1 MKRGKILTIILAM
14 GVVISVVG
22 CGNKAE
28 ATSSMKSE
36 ENSGE
41 YVVKI
46 GVAQG
51 ALCHAPIHV
60 AIENGYFEEEG
71 LKFESVDFGSTA
83 IQEAI
88 GSGQIDA
95 GFGLVGKFIQPLENG
110 LNLKVTS
117 GMHTGCTKLLVKK
130 DSGIH
135 TVADLKG
142 KKIGVNGLASSET
155 VTTKRALAKVGIDFS
170 AENSEVEFL
179 VYSTTDLPVALNNGA
194 VDAIAVA
201 DPVATTSEKEY
212 DLEVVINTTTDEDFK
227 DEYCCISFVTTELA
241 EKHPDLAAKFT
252 RAVQKGS
259 AWVEQHPYETA
270 KLQIE
275 KKYVSGDVDLN
286 AEILESYYY
295 NPSVSGGYKA
305 LDAVSRELQT
315 IGILKPETDIEAFIK
330 NSFVELEGVPDSVVL
345 EGETFKEIE

>member
-1 MKRGKILTIILAM
+1 MKLKKLVTLAM
-14 GVVISVVG
+14 AIVSVLSVAG
-22 CGNKAE
+22 CGNNAHTE
-28 ATSSMKSE
+28 TASDSS
-36 ENSGE
+36 SGE

-51 ALCHAPIHV
+51 ALCHAPIHA

-95 GFGLVGKFIQPLENG
+95 GFGLVGKFIQPMENG
-110 LNLKVTS
+110 LNIKITS

-130 DSGIH
+130 DSGIKS
-135 TVADLKG
+135 VKDLKG

-155 VTTKRALAKVGIDFS
+155 VTTKRALAKVGVSFS
-170 AENSEVEFL
+170 EQNPEVEFL

-194 VDAIAVA
+194 VDAITVA
-201 DPVATTSEKEY
+201 DPVATTAEKEY
-212 DLEVVINTTTDEDFK
+212 DLDVIINTTTDEDFK

-259 AWVEQHPYETA
+259 AWVEKHPYETA

-275 KKYVSGDVDLN
+275 NKYVSGDVDLN
-286 AEILESYYY
+286 AEILDSYYY

-305 LDAVSRELQT
+305 LDAVARELQE

-330 NSFVELEGVPDSVVL
+330 NGFVELEGVPDGVVL
-345 EGETFKEIE
+345 AGDEFKVVA

>member
-1 MKRGKILTIILAM
+1 MKKRKVLTLLLALGM
-14 GVVISVVG
+14 MSHLVG
-22 CGNKAE
+22 CGNQAE
-28 ATSSMKSE
+28 TASHTTGENNSE
-36 ENSGE
+36 E

-117 GMHTGCTKLLVKK
+117 GMHTGCTKVLVKK

-155 VTTKRALAKVGIDFS
+155 VTTKRALAKVGVDFS

-179 VYSTTDLPVALNNGA
+179 VYATTDLPVALNNGA

-212 DLEVVINTTTDEDFK
+212 GLEVIINTTTDEDFK
-227 DEYCCISFVTTELA
+227 DEYCCISFVTTNLA
-241 EKHPDLAAKFT
+241 EKYPDLAAKFT

-259 AWVEQHPYETA
+259 AWVEKHPYETA
-270 KLQIE
+270 QMQIQ
-275 KKYVSGDVDLN
+275 KKYVTGDVDLN

-305 LDAVSRELQT
+305 LDAVSRELQE
-315 IGILKPETDIEAFIK
+315 IGILKPETDIDAFIK
-330 NSFVELEGVPDSVVL
+330 NAFVELEGVPDSVVL
-345 EGETFKEIE
+345 EGEVFKEKE

>member
-1 MKRGKILTIILAM
+1 MKFKKLAILAM
-14 GVVISVVG
+14 AIVSALSITG
-22 CGNKAE
+22 CGNN
-28 ATSSMKSE
+28 THTQTKSE
-36 ENSGE
+36 GSSGE
-41 YVVKI
+41 DVVKI

-51 ALCHAPIHV
+51 ALCHAPIHA

-71 LKFESVDFGSTA
+71 LKFESVDFGSAA

-95 GFGLVGKFIQPLENG
+95 GFGLVGKFIQPMENG
-110 LNLKVTS
+110 LNMKITS

-130 DSGIH
+130 DSGIKS
-135 TVADLKG
+135 VKDLRG

-155 VTTKRALAKVGIDFS
+155 VTTKRALAKVGISFS
-170 AENSEVEFL
+170 EENPEVEFL

-194 VDAIAVA
+194 VDAITVA
-201 DPVATTSEKEY
+201 DPVATTAEKEY
-212 DLEVVINTTTDEDFK
+212 DLDVIINTTTDEDFK
-227 DEYCCISFVTTELA
+227 DEYCCVSFVTTELA

-275 KKYVSGDVDLN
+275 NKYVSGDIDLN
-286 AEILESYYY
+286 AEILDSYYY

-305 LDAVSRELQT
+305 LDAVARELQE
-315 IGILKPETDIEAFIK
+315 IGILKAETNIDEFIK
-330 NSFVELEGVPDSVVL
+330 NGFVELEDVPDGVIL
-345 EGETFKEIE
+345 EGDEFKVIA